1 MQYKTK
7 LMSVAAGSLALVGTF
22 AFTAATS
29 AAPSIDGSDAR
40 TVTVGGQLNPLN
52 NSGAAGHARVDA
64 RRMRLHVAVDARGV
78 VRGVP
83 HAMHIHFGPEARHE
97 CPNVAMD
104 DSNGDFRIETLE
116 GAPAYGPVRASLTKR
131 GDTSPDSVLAVDRFP
146 TAPRGMIHYDRTI
159 RVGSPLA
166 HAVRNGKALV
176 VIHGVD
182 YNGNG
187 MYDFD
192 SAGASD
198 LNPDLPAEA
207 TDPAV
212 CGILHK

>member
-1 MQYKTK
+1 VQQKTK
-7 LMSVAAGSLALVGTF
+7 IVSVAAGSLALLGTF
-22 AFTAATS
+22 AFAGATN
-29 AAPSIDGSDAR
+29 AAPTSDSR
-40 TVTVGGQLNPLN
+40 VVTVGGQLNPLN
-52 NSGAAGHARVDA
+52 NSGAAGHARVVA
-64 RRMRLHVAVDARGV
+64 GQMRLHVAVDARGV

-83 HAMHIHFGPEARHE
+83 HAMHIHFGKDARHE

-104 DSNGDFRIETLE
+104 DTNGDFRIETLE
-116 GAPAYGPVRASLTKR
+116 GAPAYGPVRASLTKT

-159 RVGSPLA
+159 RVGTHLA
-166 HAVRNGKALV
+166 HAVRNGRAVV

-187 MYDFD
+187 TYDFN

-212 CGILHK
+212 CGVLHN